1 MKRVLQDNNA
11 MKKTQTWILRI
22 AVFIVAGCLWETFAH
37 LKNSILIPSF
47 LDILKALTDLSLG
60 SKTLWYPLLISN
72 QAMVIGFGIS
82 ATLGITLGLAMARIE
97 LLDWAAKPYIA
108 IWVSVPLAPL
118 IPLIVI
124 ALGLTLAAR
133 VFIVVFFS
141 LVFVTVNARAGI
153 RSIDQR
159 LVEMAW
165 SFGASETQ
173 IWKKILLPG
182 AVPGIFAGLR
192 IGLAR
197 AITGMIVVELLLV
210 APGIGALILEHKG
223 RFEPDYVFAIVGAVV
238 IEAILLV
245 SIMQIIERRAYAWS
259 GEVE

>member
-1 MKRVLQDNNA
+1 M
-11 MKKTQTWILRI
+11 
-22 AVFIVAGCLWETFAH
+22 
-37 LKNSILIPSF
+37 
-47 LDILKALTDLSLG
+47 
-60 SKTLWYPLLISN
+60 
-72 QAMVIGFGIS
+72 
-82 ATLGITLGLAMARIE
+82 GITLGLAMARIE
-97 LLDWAAKPYIA
+97 LLDGAAKPYIA

-165 SFGASETQ
+165 SFGASEAQ
-173 IWKKILLPG
+173 IWKRILLPG

-245 SIMQIIERRAYAWS
+245 SIMQIIQRRAYAWS

>member
-1 MKRVLQDNNA
+1 MKRVPQDNNA
-11 MKKTQTWILRI
+11 MKKMKTWILRI
-22 AVFIVAGCLWETFAH
+22 AVLIVAGCLWETFAH

-47 LDILKALTDLSLG
+47 LDILKALADLSLG
-60 SKTLWYPLLISN
+60 SKTLWYPLHISN
-72 QAMVIGFGIS
+72 Q
-82 ATLGITLGLAMARIE
+82 AMARIE
-97 LLDWAAKPYIA
+97 LLDGAVKPYIA

-165 SFGASETQ
+165 SFGASEAQ
-173 IWKKILLPG
+173 IWKRILLPG

-238 IEAILLV
+238 VEAILLV